1 MQTCTSAMDRF
12 HVTKSTS
19 AAKKAISM
27 RLKTFVNLVLVTIVV
42 TPTALFSQTSIANS
56 PLAITAKAIDSPEPA
71 LEFSVTNVSSTAVS
85 IYLAELPWS
94 GEMVLVAKPDDAPPL
109 IRLPFPKGIARPD
122 ARTLDPGEM
131 LSGRLRLSPEFENLK
146 EAFEKGRVII
156 FWYYQVDAVAGR
168 SLGQYG
174 GWAAFGV
181 DSEPPG
187 H

>member
-94 GEMVLVAKPDDAPPL
+94 GEMVLVAKPDDAPP
-109 IRLPFPKGIARPD
+109 
-122 ARTLDPGEM
+122 
-131 LSGRLRLSPEFENLK
+131 RLSVSRFRRVLHVQTHAHWILERCFLEGYGSALSLK
-146 EAFEKGRVII
+146 I
-156 FWYYQVDAVAGR
+156 
-168 SLGQYG
+168 
-174 GWAAFGV
+174 
-181 DSEPPG
+181 
-187 H
+187 